1 MIGAVV
7 GLVGSGLSAAQA
19 VQQNKLQ
26 KAADKA
32 VKEAAARLR
41 AYKEMNVLKGLQ
53 VPQMGTKL
61 AMENIQQQTTD
72 QLNALQGVGAEGVIA
87 GVTGLSKNTRD
98 SQLEVA
104 AQLDEA
110 QYRRDIAVAEEQSR
124 INQDE
129 LARNSR
135 IDMMELQGAQQASAD
150 ARANKAAA
158 IQGAF
163 GALSGGI
170 TSLAGV
176 DKFDYKFSEGL
187 SPEEKAVYDK
197 LPYAEKWKYQRAKT
211 KGQEYTPPTMGTE
224 TTTPPTN

>member
-1 MIGAVV
+1 
-7 GLVGSGLSAAQA
+7 
-19 VQQNKLQ
+19 
-26 KAADKA
+26 
-32 VKEAAARLR
+32 
-41 AYKEMNVLKGLQ
+41 
-53 VPQMGTKL
+53 MGTKL

-87 GVTGLSKNTRD
+87 GVTGLSKNARD
-98 SQLEVA
+98 AQLDVA
-104 AQLDEA
+104 ANLDEA
-110 QYRRDIAVAEEQSR
+110 QYRRDQAVAAEQSR
-124 INQDE
+124 INKDE
-129 LARNSR
+129 LARNSG
-135 IDMMELQGAQQASAD
+135 IDLMELQGAQQASAD

-163 GALSGGI
+163 GALSGGV

-211 KGQEYTPPTMGTE
+211 KGKEYTLPTTE
-224 TTTPPTN
+224 TTTTPTN

>member
-1 MIGAVV
+1 MIGAVI
-7 GLVGSGLSAAQA
+7 GLVGAGLSAAQA

-32 VKEAAARLR
+32 AKEAAARLR
-41 AYKEMNVLKGLQ
+41 SYKEMNALKGLQ

-87 GVTGLSKNTRD
+87 GVTGLSKNARD
-98 SQLEVA
+98 AQLDVA
-104 AQLDEA
+104 ANLDEA
-110 QYRRDIAVAEEQSR
+110 QYRRDQAVAAEQSR
-124 INQDE
+124 INKDE
-129 LARNSR
+129 LARNSG
-135 IDMMELQGAQQASAD
+135 IDLMELQGAQQAVAD

-170 TSLAGV
+170 TSLAGI

-187 SPEEKAVYDK
+187 TPEEKSVYDGLSYIDK
-197 LPYAEKWKYQRAKT
+197 LKYQRAT
-211 KGQEYTPPTMGTE
+211 KKGEKYTP
-224 TTTPPTN
+224 TTN